1 MKIRELT
8 KDQLLSVPCP
18 TCGAAVKEPCERTTG
33 SRRSEPHRD
42 RKLIAADAQQPQAIL
57 KEVDTLNQVGISLHG
72 LADQHAAISDGLLR
86 VAESILHA
94 ATLLAVLVATTTG

>member
-18 TCGAAVKEPCERTTG
+18 TCGAAVKEPCELTTG

-42 RKLIAADAQQPQAIL
+42 RKLIAAEAQPPQAIL
-57 KEVDTLNQVGISLHG
+57 KEVDTLNQVSTALQG
-72 LADQHAAISDGLLR
+72 LAGEHVAISDGLLR
-86 VAESILHA
+86 VAESILNA